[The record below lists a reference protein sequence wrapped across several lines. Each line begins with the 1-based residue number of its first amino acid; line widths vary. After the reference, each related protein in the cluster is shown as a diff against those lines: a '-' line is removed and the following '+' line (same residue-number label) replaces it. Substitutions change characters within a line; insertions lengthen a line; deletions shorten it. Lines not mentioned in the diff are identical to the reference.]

1 MERRPMKL
9 YLVRHAEYGETTAN
23 GRCKYDAIIATGKHR
38 AMTAQQR
45 RKRRMIRRF
54 APTVA
59 LCAVIAIIA
68 AACVCA
74 LARPVERDTQPEAA
88 STETVA
94 AATKIAPAITKAAE
108 QITKTPETITP
119 EAPEETEPEEQPEEA
134 PEEISRYAGSAC
146 MARSARRTVRR
157 ASCRCPDCA
166 EPLFVAGIP
175 GYGRRGRFPKVRGR
189 LAIQPRAV
197 SLDSRTDTDAVRR
210 SLYRAARHRLHSSRR
225 SGIFQH
231 KGIQRQYRCSHRKSH
246 LLFY

>member
-1 MERRPMKL
+1 
-9 YLVRHAEYGETTAN
+9 
-23 GRCKYDAIIATGKHR
+23 
-38 AMTAQQR
+38 MTAQQR

-134 PEEISRYAGSAC
+134 PEEISRYAALNVTEDDID
-146 MARSARRTVRR
+146 MLAALAWHEARGEPFDGQVAVVLT
-157 ASCRCPDCA
+157 ALNRCLSPG
-166 EPLFVAGIP
+166 FP
-175 GYGRRGRFPKVRGR
+175 GYGRRSRFPEVRGR

>member
-1 MERRPMKL
+1 
-9 YLVRHAEYGETTAN
+9 
-23 GRCKYDAIIATGKHR
+23 
-38 AMTAQQR
+38 MTAQQR

-59 LCAVIAIIA
+59 LCAVITIIA

-74 LARPVERDTQPEAA
+74 LARPVERDTQPVTAN
-88 STETVA
+88 TETVA
-94 AATKIAPAITKAAE
+94 AATKIAPAITKATE

-134 PEEISRYAGSAC
+134 PEEISRYAALNVTEDDIDMLAALAWHEARGEPFDGQVAAVLTALNRCLSPEFPDTVEEVVFQKYGDVGNSA
-146 MARSARRTVRR
+146 
-157 ASCRCPDCA
+157 
-166 EPLFVAGIP
+166 
-175 GYGRRGRFPKVRGR
+175 
-189 LAIQPRAV
+189 RAV

>member
-1 MERRPMKL
+1 
-9 YLVRHAEYGETTAN
+9 
-23 GRCKYDAIIATGKHR
+23 
-38 AMTAQQR
+38 MTAQQR

-119 EAPEETEPEEQPEEA
+119 EVPEETEPEEQPEEA
-134 PEEISRYAGSAC
+134 PEEIS
-146 MARSARRTVRR
+146 
-157 ASCRCPDCA
+157 
-166 EPLFVAGIP
+166 LLVAGIP

>member
-1 MERRPMKL
+1 
-9 YLVRHAEYGETTAN
+9 
-23 GRCKYDAIIATGKHR
+23 
-38 AMTAQQR
+38 MTAQQR

-119 EAPEETEPEEQPEEA
+119 EAPEE
-134 PEEISRYAGSAC
+134 ISRDAALNVTEDDID
-146 MARSARRTVRR
+146 MLAALAWHEARGEPFDGQVAVVLTALNRCLSPEFPDTVEEVVFQKYGDVWQFSP
-157 ASCRCPDCA
+157 APYLWTA
-166 EPLFVAGIP
+166 EPTQTQ
-175 GYGRRGRFPKVRGR
+175 YD
-189 LAIQPRAV
+189 AV
-197 SLDSRTDTDAVRR
+197 YTALHDTDYILPAEAVFF
-210 SLYRAARHRLHSSRR
+210 STKAYNDNIVAVIGNH
-225 SGIFQH
+225 IF
-231 KGIQRQYRCSHRKSH
+231 CSIEEVTQ
-246 LLFY
+246 

>member
-1 MERRPMKL
+1 
-9 YLVRHAEYGETTAN
+9 
-23 GRCKYDAIIATGKHR
+23 
-38 AMTAQQR
+38 MTAQQR

-119 EAPEETEPEEQPEEA
+119 EAPEE
-134 PEEISRYAGSAC
+134 ISRYAALNVTEDDID
-146 MARSARRTVRR
+146 MLAALAWHEARGEPFDGQVAVVLTALNRCLSPEFPDTVEEVVFQKYGDVWQFSP
-157 ASCRCPDCA
+157 APYLWTA
-166 EPLFVAGIP
+166 ELTQTQ
-175 GYGRRGRFPKVRGR
+175 YD
-189 LAIQPRAV
+189 AV
-197 SLDSRTDTDAVRR
+197 YTALHDTDYILPAEAVFF
-210 SLYRAARHRLHSSRR
+210 STKAYNDNIVAVIGNH
-225 SGIFQH
+225 IF
-231 KGIQRQYRCSHRKSH
+231 CSIEEVTQ
-246 LLFY
+246 

>member
-1 MERRPMKL
+1 
-9 YLVRHAEYGETTAN
+9 
-23 GRCKYDAIIATGKHR
+23 
-38 AMTAQQR
+38 MTAQQR

-119 EAPEETEPEEQPEEA
+119 EAPEE
-134 PEEISRYAGSAC
+134 ISRYAALNVTEDDID
-146 MARSARRTVRR
+146 MLAALAWHEARGEPFDGQVAAVLTALNRCLSPEFPDTVEEVVFQKYGDVWQFSP
-157 ASCRCPDCA
+157 APYLWTA
-166 EPLFVAGIP
+166 EPTQTQ
-175 GYGRRGRFPKVRGR
+175 YD
-189 LAIQPRAV
+189 AV
-197 SLDSRTDTDAVRR
+197 YTALHDTDYILPAEAVFF
-210 SLYRAARHRLHSSRR
+210 STKAYNDNIVAVIGNH
-225 SGIFQH
+225 IF
-231 KGIQRQYRCSHRKSH
+231 CSIEEVTQ
-246 LLFY
+246 

>member
-1 MERRPMKL
+1 
-9 YLVRHAEYGETTAN
+9 
-23 GRCKYDAIIATGKHR
+23 
-38 AMTAQQR
+38 MTAQQR

-119 EAPEETEPEEQPEEA
+119 EAPEE
-134 PEEISRYAGSAC
+134 ISRYAALNVTEDDID
-146 MARSARRTVRR
+146 MLAALAWHEARGEPFDGQVAVVLTALNRCLSPEFPDTVEEVVFQKYGDVWKFSP
-157 ASCRCPDCA
+157 APYLWTA
-166 EPLFVAGIP
+166 EPTQTQ
-175 GYGRRGRFPKVRGR
+175 YD
-189 LAIQPRAV
+189 AV
-197 SLDSRTDTDAVRR
+197 YTALHDTDYILPAEAVFF
-210 SLYRAARHRLHSSRR
+210 STKAYNDNIVAVIGNH
-225 SGIFQH
+225 IF
-231 KGIQRQYRCSHRKSH
+231 CSIEEVTQ
-246 LLFY
+246 

>member
-1 MERRPMKL
+1 
-9 YLVRHAEYGETTAN
+9 
-23 GRCKYDAIIATGKHR
+23 
-38 AMTAQQR
+38 MTAQQR

-134 PEEISRYAGSAC
+134 PEEISRYAALNVTEDDID
-146 MARSARRTVRR
+146 MLAALAWHEARGEPFDGQVAVVLTALNRCLSPEFPDTV
-157 ASCRCPDCA
+157 
-166 EPLFVAGIP
+166 EEVVFQK
-175 GYGRRGRFPKVRGR
+175 YGDGHN
-189 LAIQPRAV
+189 L
-197 SLDSRTDTDAVRR
+197 
-210 SLYRAARHRLHSSRR
+210 
-225 SGIFQH
+225 
-231 KGIQRQYRCSHRKSH
+231 
-246 LLFY
+246 LLFFDRRYWQFHFCKFFPRHTTTHTANCNKSSFSIKFWSFEPHFQILRQNNILIFYSKNRICR

>member
-1 MERRPMKL
+1 
-9 YLVRHAEYGETTAN
+9 
-23 GRCKYDAIIATGKHR
+23 
-38 AMTAQQR
+38 MTAQQR

-119 EAPEETEPEEQPEEA
+119 EAPEE
-134 PEEISRYAGSAC
+134 ISRYAALNVTEDDID
-146 MARSARRTVRR
+146 MLAALAWHEARGEPFDGQVAVVLTALNRCLSPEFPDTVEEVVFQKYGDVWQFSP
-157 ASCRCPDCA
+157 APYLWTA
-166 EPLFVAGIP
+166 EPTQTQ
-175 GYGRRGRFPKVRGR
+175 Y
-189 LAIQPRAV
+189 
-197 SLDSRTDTDAVRR
+197 DAV
-210 SLYRAARHRLHSSRR
+210 YQPAA
-225 SGIFQH
+225 G
-231 KGIQRQYRCSHRKSH
+231 KGKENGGR
-246 LLFY
+246 

>member
-1 MERRPMKL
+1 
-9 YLVRHAEYGETTAN
+9 
-23 GRCKYDAIIATGKHR
+23 
-38 AMTAQQR
+38 MTAQQR

-119 EAPEETEPEEQPEEA
+119 ETIT
-134 PEEISRYAGSAC
+134 PEEISRYAALNVTEDDID
-146 MARSARRTVRR
+146 MLAALAWHEARGEPFDGQVAVVLTALNRCLSPEFPDTVEEVVFQKYGDVWQFSP
-157 ASCRCPDCA
+157 APYLWTA
-166 EPLFVAGIP
+166 EPTQTQ
-175 GYGRRGRFPKVRGR
+175 YD
-189 LAIQPRAV
+189 AV
-197 SLDSRTDTDAVRR
+197 YTALHDTDYILPAEAVFF
-210 SLYRAARHRLHSSRR
+210 STKAYNDNIVAVIGNH
-225 SGIFQH
+225 IF
-231 KGIQRQYRCSHRKSH
+231 CSIEEVTQ
-246 LLFY
+246 

>member
-1 MERRPMKL
+1 
-9 YLVRHAEYGETTAN
+9 
-23 GRCKYDAIIATGKHR
+23 
-38 AMTAQQR
+38 MTAQQR

-119 EAPEETEPEEQPEEA
+119 EAPEE
-134 PEEISRYAGSAC
+134 ISRYAALNVTEDDID
-146 MARSARRTVRR
+146 MLAALAWHEARGEPFDGQVAVVLTALNRCLSPEFPDTVEEVVFQKSGDVWQFSP
-157 ASCRCPDCA
+157 APYLWTA
-166 EPLFVAGIP
+166 EPTQTQ
-175 GYGRRGRFPKVRGR
+175 YD
-189 LAIQPRAV
+189 AV
-197 SLDSRTDTDAVRR
+197 YTALHDTDYILPAEAVFF
-210 SLYRAARHRLHSSRR
+210 STKAYNDNIVAVIGNH
-225 SGIFQH
+225 IF
-231 KGIQRQYRCSHRKSH
+231 CSIEEVTQ
-246 LLFY
+246 